1 MNADRL
7 VWVDLEMT
15 GLDPA
20 DCAIVE
26 IATLVTDGALEILAE
41 GPELVIHQPEEAL
54 AKMQPVVVQMHTRS
68 GLIDRIRA
76 SNVSLAEAERATAE
90 FVAAHVEPGTSP
102 LCGNSVWKDKQF
114 LERYMPAVTSQLHYR
129 IVDVSTVKELARRW
143 YPGTVAPK
151 KQELHRAMGDIKES
165 IEELR
170 FYRANLFR

>member
-41 GPELVIHQPEEAL
+41 GPELVIHQPEEAACTPL
-54 AKMQPVVVQMHTRS
+54 PA
-68 GLIDRIRA
+68 L
-76 SNVSLAEAERATAE
+76 SLAVTISS
-90 FVAAHVEPGTSP
+90 TSP
-102 LCGNSVWKDKQF
+102 GSPSLASHSSRPRLSLLPVGSSHAWPDDRADTLV
-114 LERYMPAVTSQLHYR
+114 RALHADPR
-129 IVDVSTVKELARRW
+129 LVVVDVSTVKELARRW

-165 IEELR
+165 IEELK